1 MGGETAFGG
10 CVDDEDDFVGE
21 LGEGVVCAALWG
33 GVLVGEIGRKGGR
46 CAGRRGCGEWVDG
59 IEWMGADVLSL
70 GLKSKKEVA
79 DAIFSSCL
87 EEFQKY
93 RVCVGRIGGVI
104 NLPLE
109 GRRDAVTETAR

>member
-1 MGGETAFGG
+1 MCWEKGLRRVCGWMGWE
-10 CVDDEDDFVGE
+10 C
-21 LGEGVVCAALWG
+21 
-33 GVLVGEIGRKGGR
+33 
-46 CAGRRGCGEWVDG
+46 
-59 IEWMGADVLSL
+59 GADVLSL

-93 RVCVGRIGGVI
+93 RVCVGRVGGVI